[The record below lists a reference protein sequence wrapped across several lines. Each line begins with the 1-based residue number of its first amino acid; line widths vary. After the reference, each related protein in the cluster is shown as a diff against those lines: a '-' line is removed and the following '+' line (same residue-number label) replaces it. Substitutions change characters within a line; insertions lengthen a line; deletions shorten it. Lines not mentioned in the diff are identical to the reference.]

1 MLYKLT
7 ITFKKDYDI
16 EKINILDFFKNIKES
31 FNVISKEYVFLDN
44 NVSFND
50 YVPDK
55 INCFLEFIISF
66 DGNNID
72 ELIKKFLS
80 DFDFILDYILIKL
93 SEVESK
99 KDEFSINSS
108 QINNLV
114 NNIDKLF
121 YIRKDLQEMSRFIRK
136 DKKDEYYRL
145 IKNLS
150 LTKYYLKDE
159 TFNLRMIN
167 VTNELQNIQ
176 SRLVEYAKTF
186 GIDFQLNYNIN
197 NTITMDKI
205 LFFAIKP
212 SLISLLYAFIH
223 EENEKRQKNIEKK
236 EFIVSIN
243 FIQDFNKIK
252 IIINNPNIQNNL
264 AYTNIAKNDFYSI
277 KENELE
283 LSFLNYKHIIESKD
297 GRLYID
303 EDSNIVTKLPLNF
316 LTLNCY
322 IVKTALGYFAI
333 DKTKVINVFKYNK
346 DNVVS
351 INNVKYFKI
360 SSFEMPILNSVTNPK
375 FAIQICIKLQNF
387 ILLVNDVLYEEKIF
401 VRPIE
406 NDNNNFIGECLLK
419 DTKKSVYIKSCIISR
434 KKVIWITKY
443 QILYLK
449 ICLL

>member
-186 GIDFQLNYNIN
+186 GIDFQLNYDIN

-223 EENEKRQKNIEKK
+223 EENEKRQRNIEKK

-252 IIINNPNIQNNL
+252 IIINNPNIQYNL

-322 IVKTALGYFAI
+322 IIKTALGYFAI

-419 DTKKSVYIKSCIISR
+419 DTKKAYILNLAS
-434 KKVIWITKY
+434 
-443 QILYLK
+443 YLERR
-449 ICLL
+449 

>member
-93 SEVESK
+93 SEVEIK

-121 YIRKDLQEMSRFIRK
+121 YIRKDLQEISRFIRK

-186 GIDFQLNYNIN
+186 GIDFQLNYDIN

-252 IIINNPNIQNNL
+252 IIINNPNIQYNL

-322 IVKTALGYFAI
+322 IIKTALGYFAI

-419 DTKKSVYIKSCIISR
+419 DTKKAYILNLAS
-434 KKVIWITKY
+434 
-443 QILYLK
+443 YLERR
-449 ICLL
+449 

>member
-44 NVSFND
+44 NISFND

-66 DGNNID
+66 DSNNID
-72 ELIKKFLS
+72 ELVKKFLS
-80 DFDFILDYILIKL
+80 YFDFILDYILIKL

-167 VTNELQNIQ
+167 VTNELKNIQ

-186 GIDFQLNYNIN
+186 GIDFQLNYDIN

-333 DKTKVINVFKYNK
+333 DRTKVINVFKYNK
-346 DNVVS
+346 NNVVS
-351 INNVKYFKI
+351 VNTIKYFKI

-419 DTKKSVYIKSCIISR
+419 DTKKAYILNLAS
-434 KKVIWITKY
+434 
-443 QILYLK
+443 YLERR
-449 ICLL
+449 

>member
-44 NVSFND
+44 NISFND

-72 ELIKKFLS
+72 ELVKKFLS

-167 VTNELQNIQ
+167 VTNELKNIQ

-186 GIDFQLNYNIN
+186 GIDFQLNYDIN

-333 DKTKVINVFKYNK
+333 DRTKVINVFKYNK
-346 DNVVS
+346 NNVVS
-351 INNVKYFKI
+351 VNTIKYFKI

-419 DTKKSVYIKSCIISR
+419 DTKKAYILNLAS
-434 KKVIWITKY
+434 
-443 QILYLK
+443 YLERR
-449 ICLL
+449 

>member
-44 NVSFND
+44 NISFND

-66 DGNNID
+66 DSNNID
-72 ELIKKFLS
+72 ELVKKFLS
-80 DFDFILDYILIKL
+80 YFDFILDYILIKL

-167 VTNELQNIQ
+167 VTNELKNIQ

-186 GIDFQLNYNIN
+186 GIDFQLNYDIN

-252 IIINNPNIQNNL
+252 IIINNPNIQYNL

-277 KENELE
+277 KKNELE

-333 DKTKVINVFKYNK
+333 DRTKVINVFKYNK
-346 DNVVS
+346 NNVVS
-351 INNVKYFKI
+351 INTVKYFKI

-419 DTKKSVYIKSCIISR
+419 DTKKAYILNLAS
-434 KKVIWITKY
+434 
-443 QILYLK
+443 YLERR
-449 ICLL
+449 

>member
-44 NVSFND
+44 NISFND

-72 ELIKKFLS
+72 ELVKKFLS

-167 VTNELQNIQ
+167 VTNELKNIQ

-186 GIDFQLNYNIN
+186 GIDFQLNYDIN

-419 DTKKSVYIKSCIISR
+419 DTKKAYILNLAS
-434 KKVIWITKY
+434 
-443 QILYLK
+443 YLERR
-449 ICLL
+449 

>member
-223 EENEKRQKNIEKK
+223 EENEKRQRNIEKK

-252 IIINNPNIQNNL
+252 IIINNPNIQYNL

-346 DNVVS
+346 NNVVS
-351 INNVKYFKI
+351 INTVKYFKI

-419 DTKKSVYIKSCIISR
+419 DTKKAYILNLAS
-434 KKVIWITKY
+434 
-443 QILYLK
+443 YLERR
-449 ICLL
+449 

>member
-121 YIRKDLQEMSRFIRK
+121 YIRKDLQEMSKFIRK

-186 GIDFQLNYNIN
+186 GIDFQLNYDIN

-223 EENEKRQKNIEKK
+223 EENEKRQRNIEKK

-322 IVKTALGYFAI
+322 IIKTALGYFAI

-419 DTKKSVYIKSCIISR
+419 DTKKAYILNLAS
-434 KKVIWITKY
+434 
-443 QILYLK
+443 YLERR
-449 ICLL
+449 

>member
-1 MLYKLT
+1 MC
-7 ITFKKDYDI
+7 IRDR
-16 EKINILDFFKNIKES
+16 
-31 FNVISKEYVFLDN
+31 
-44 NVSFND
+44 
-50 YVPDK
+50 
-55 INCFLEFIISF
+55 
-66 DGNNID
+66 
-72 ELIKKFLS
+72 
-80 DFDFILDYILIKL
+80 DYILIKL

-186 GIDFQLNYNIN
+186 GIDFQLNYDIN

-223 EENEKRQKNIEKK
+223 EENEKRQRNIEKK

-252 IIINNPNIQNNL
+252 IIINNPNIQYNL

-322 IVKTALGYFAI
+322 IIKTALGYFAI

-351 INNVKYFKI
+351 INTVKYFKI

-419 DTKKSVYIKSCIISR
+419 DTKKAYILNLAS
-434 KKVIWITKY
+434 
-443 QILYLK
+443 YLERR
-449 ICLL
+449 

>member
-186 GIDFQLNYNIN
+186 GIDFQLNYDIN

-252 IIINNPNIQNNL
+252 IIINNPNIQYNL

-322 IVKTALGYFAI
+322 IIKTALGYFAI

-346 DNVVS
+346 NNVVS

-419 DTKKSVYIKSCIISR
+419 DTKKAYILNLAS
-434 KKVIWITKY
+434 
-443 QILYLK
+443 YLERR
-449 ICLL
+449 

>member
-186 GIDFQLNYNIN
+186 GIDFQLNYDIN

-252 IIINNPNIQNNL
+252 IIINNPNIQYNL

-419 DTKKSVYIKSCIISR
+419 DTKKAYILNLAS
-434 KKVIWITKY
+434 
-443 QILYLK
+443 YLERR
-449 ICLL
+449 

>member
-186 GIDFQLNYNIN
+186 GIDFQLNYDIN

-223 EENEKRQKNIEKK
+223 EENEKRQRNIEKK

-252 IIINNPNIQNNL
+252 IIINNPNIQYNL

-322 IVKTALGYFAI
+322 IIKTALGYFAI

-351 INNVKYFKI
+351 INTVKYFKI

-419 DTKKSVYIKSCIISR
+419 DTKKAYILNLAS
-434 KKVIWITKY
+434 
-443 QILYLK
+443 YLERR
-449 ICLL
+449 

>member
-66 DGNNID
+66 DGSNID

-93 SEVESK
+93 SEVEIK

-167 VTNELQNIQ
+167 VTNELKNIQ

-186 GIDFQLNYNIN
+186 GIDFQLNYDIN

-322 IVKTALGYFAI
+322 IIKTALGYFAI

-346 DNVVS
+346 NNVVS
-351 INNVKYFKI
+351 INTVKYFKI

-419 DTKKSVYIKSCIISR
+419 DTKKAYILNLAS
-434 KKVIWITKY
+434 
-443 QILYLK
+443 YLERR
-449 ICLL
+449 

>member
-66 DGNNID
+66 DGSNID

-93 SEVESK
+93 SEVEIK

-167 VTNELQNIQ
+167 VTNELKNIQ

-186 GIDFQLNYNIN
+186 GIDFQLNYDIN

-322 IVKTALGYFAI
+322 IIKTALGYFAI

-346 DNVVS
+346 NNVVS
-351 INNVKYFKI
+351 INTVKYFKI

-387 ILLVNDVLYEEKIF
+387 ILLVNDLLYEEKIF

-419 DTKKSVYIKSCIISR
+419 DTKKAYILNLAS
-434 KKVIWITKY
+434 
-443 QILYLK
+443 YLERR
-449 ICLL
+449 

>member
-50 YVPDK
+50 YIPDK

-186 GIDFQLNYNIN
+186 GIDFQLNYDIN

-223 EENEKRQKNIEKK
+223 EENEKRQRNIEKK

-252 IIINNPNIQNNL
+252 IIINNPNIQYNL

-322 IVKTALGYFAI
+322 IIKTALGYFAI

-419 DTKKSVYIKSCIISR
+419 DTKKAYILNLAS
-434 KKVIWITKY
+434 
-443 QILYLK
+443 YLERR
-449 ICLL
+449 

>member
-223 EENEKRQKNIEKK
+223 EENEKRQRNIEKK

-252 IIINNPNIQNNL
+252 IIINNPNIQYNL

-351 INNVKYFKI
+351 INTVKYFKI

-419 DTKKSVYIKSCIISR
+419 DTKKAYILNLAS
-434 KKVIWITKY
+434 
-443 QILYLK
+443 YLERR
-449 ICLL
+449 

>member
-167 VTNELQNIQ
+167 VTNELKNIQ

-186 GIDFQLNYNIN
+186 GIDFQLNYDIN

-212 SLISLLYAFIH
+212 SLISLIYAFIH

-252 IIINNPNIQNNL
+252 IIINNPNIQYNL

-322 IVKTALGYFAI
+322 IIKTALGYFAI

-419 DTKKSVYIKSCIISR
+419 DTKKAYILNLAS
-434 KKVIWITKY
+434 
-443 QILYLK
+443 YLERR
-449 ICLL
+449 

>member
-186 GIDFQLNYNIN
+186 GIDFQLNYDIN

-322 IVKTALGYFAI
+322 IIKTALGYFAI

-346 DNVVS
+346 NNVVS
-351 INNVKYFKI
+351 INTVKYFKI

-419 DTKKSVYIKSCIISR
+419 DTKKAYILNLAS
-434 KKVIWITKY
+434 
-443 QILYLK
+443 YLERR
-449 ICLL
+449 

>member
-93 SEVESK
+93 SEVEIK

-121 YIRKDLQEMSRFIRK
+121 YIRKDLQEISRFIRK

-186 GIDFQLNYNIN
+186 GIDFQLNYDIN

-252 IIINNPNIQNNL
+252 IIINNPNIQYNL

-351 INNVKYFKI
+351 INTVKYFKI

-419 DTKKSVYIKSCIISR
+419 DTKKAYILNLAS
-434 KKVIWITKY
+434 
-443 QILYLK
+443 YLERR
-449 ICLL
+449 

>member
-186 GIDFQLNYNIN
+186 GIDFQLNYDIN

-252 IIINNPNIQNNL
+252 ILINNPNIQYNL

-351 INNVKYFKI
+351 INTVKYFKI

-419 DTKKSVYIKSCIISR
+419 DTKKAYILNLAS
-434 KKVIWITKY
+434 
-443 QILYLK
+443 YLERR
-449 ICLL
+449 

>member
-44 NVSFND
+44 NISFND

-167 VTNELQNIQ
+167 VTNELKNIQ

-186 GIDFQLNYNIN
+186 GIDFQLNYDIN

-252 IIINNPNIQNNL
+252 IIINNPNIQYNL

-322 IVKTALGYFAI
+322 IIKTALGYFAI

-346 DNVVS
+346 NNVVS
-351 INNVKYFKI
+351 INTVKYFKI

-419 DTKKSVYIKSCIISR
+419 DTKKAYILNLAS
-434 KKVIWITKY
+434 
-443 QILYLK
+443 YLERR
-449 ICLL
+449 

>member
-93 SEVESK
+93 SEVEIK

-186 GIDFQLNYNIN
+186 GIDFQLNYDIN

-223 EENEKRQKNIEKK
+223 EENEKRQRNIEKK

-252 IIINNPNIQNNL
+252 IIINNPNIQYNL

-322 IVKTALGYFAI
+322 IIKTALGYFAI

-419 DTKKSVYIKSCIISR
+419 DTKKAYILNLAS
-434 KKVIWITKY
+434 
-443 QILYLK
+443 YLERR
-449 ICLL
+449 

>member
-44 NVSFND
+44 NISFND

-136 DKKDEYYRL
+136 DKKDEYYTL

-167 VTNELQNIQ
+167 VTNELKNIQ

-186 GIDFQLNYNIN
+186 GIDFQLNYDIN

-322 IVKTALGYFAI
+322 IIKTALGYFAI

-419 DTKKSVYIKSCIISR
+419 DTKKAYILNLAS
-434 KKVIWITKY
+434 
-443 QILYLK
+443 YLERR
-449 ICLL
+449 

>member
-44 NVSFND
+44 NISFND

-72 ELIKKFLS
+72 ELVKKFLS

-167 VTNELQNIQ
+167 VTNELKNIQ

-186 GIDFQLNYNIN
+186 GIDFQLNYDIN

-223 EENEKRQKNIEKK
+223 EENEKRQRNIEKK

-252 IIINNPNIQNNL
+252 IIINNPNIQYNL

-419 DTKKSVYIKSCIISR
+419 DTKKAYILNLAS
-434 KKVIWITKY
+434 
-443 QILYLK
+443 YLERR
-449 ICLL
+449 

>member
-1 MLYKLT
+1 
-7 ITFKKDYDI
+7 
-16 EKINILDFFKNIKES
+16 
-31 FNVISKEYVFLDN
+31 
-44 NVSFND
+44 
-50 YVPDK
+50 
-55 INCFLEFIISF
+55 
-66 DGNNID
+66 
-72 ELIKKFLS
+72 
-80 DFDFILDYILIKL
+80 DFILDYILIKL

-167 VTNELQNIQ
+167 VTNELKNIQ

-186 GIDFQLNYNIN
+186 GIDFQLNYDIN

-252 IIINNPNIQNNL
+252 IIINNPNIQYNL

-322 IVKTALGYFAI
+322 IIKTALGYFAI
-333 DKTKVINVFKYNK
+333 DKTKVINVF
-346 DNVVS
+346 
-351 INNVKYFKI
+351 
-360 SSFEMPILNSVTNPK
+360 
-375 FAIQICIKLQNF
+375 
-387 ILLVNDVLYEEKIF
+387 
-401 VRPIE
+401 
-406 NDNNNFIGECLLK
+406 CLLY
-419 DTKKSVYIKSCIISR
+419 T
-434 KKVIWITKY
+434 
-443 QILYLK
+443 
-449 ICLL
+449 

>member
-16 EKINILDFFKNIKES
+16 EKINILDFFKKIKES

-44 NVSFND
+44 NISFND

-72 ELIKKFLS
+72 ELVKKFLS

-121 YIRKDLQEMSRFIRK
+121 YIRKDLQEMSKFIRK

-167 VTNELQNIQ
+167 VTNELKNIQ

-186 GIDFQLNYNIN
+186 GIDFQLNYDIN

-252 IIINNPNIQNNL
+252 IIINNPNIQYNL

-322 IVKTALGYFAI
+322 IIKTALGYFAI

-419 DTKKSVYIKSCIISR
+419 DTKKAYILNLAS
-434 KKVIWITKY
+434 
-443 QILYLK
+443 YLERR
-449 ICLL
+449 

>member
-72 ELIKKFLS
+72 ELVKKFLS

-186 GIDFQLNYNIN
+186 GIDFQLNYDIN

-252 IIINNPNIQNNL
+252 IIINNPNIQYNL

-322 IVKTALGYFAI
+322 IIKTALGYFAI

-346 DNVVS
+346 NNVVS
-351 INNVKYFKI
+351 INTVKYFKI

-419 DTKKSVYIKSCIISR
+419 DTKKAYILNLAS
-434 KKVIWITKY
+434 
-443 QILYLK
+443 YLERR
-449 ICLL
+449 

>member
-186 GIDFQLNYNIN
+186 GIDFQLNYDIN

-252 IIINNPNIQNNL
+252 IIINNPNIQYNL

-322 IVKTALGYFAI
+322 IIKTALGYFAI

-419 DTKKSVYIKSCIISR
+419 DTKKAYILNLAS
-434 KKVIWITKY
+434 
-443 QILYLK
+443 YLERR
-449 ICLL
+449 

>member
-16 EKINILDFFKNIKES
+16 EKINILDFFKKIKES

-44 NVSFND
+44 NISFND

-72 ELIKKFLS
+72 ELVKKFLS

-167 VTNELQNIQ
+167 VTNELKNIQ

-186 GIDFQLNYNIN
+186 GIDFQLNYDIN

-223 EENEKRQKNIEKK
+223 EENEKRQRNIEKK

-346 DNVVS
+346 NNVVS
-351 INNVKYFKI
+351 INTVKYFKI

-419 DTKKSVYIKSCIISR
+419 DTKKAYILNLAS
-434 KKVIWITKY
+434 
-443 QILYLK
+443 YLERR
-449 ICLL
+449 

>member
-223 EENEKRQKNIEKK
+223 EENEKRQRNIEKK

-252 IIINNPNIQNNL
+252 IIINNPNIQYNL

-322 IVKTALGYFAI
+322 IIKTALGYFAI

-351 INNVKYFKI
+351 INTVKYFKI

-419 DTKKSVYIKSCIISR
+419 DTKKAYILNLAS
-434 KKVIWITKY
+434 
-443 QILYLK
+443 YLERR
-449 ICLL
+449 

>member
-223 EENEKRQKNIEKK
+223 EENEKRQRNIEKK

-252 IIINNPNIQNNL
+252 IIINNPNIQYNL

-322 IVKTALGYFAI
+322 IIKTALGYFAI

-419 DTKKSVYIKSCIISR
+419 DTKKAYILNLAS
-434 KKVIWITKY
+434 
-443 QILYLK
+443 YLERR
-449 ICLL
+449 

>member
-44 NVSFND
+44 NISFND

-72 ELIKKFLS
+72 ELVKKFLS

-186 GIDFQLNYNIN
+186 GIDFQLNYDIN

-322 IVKTALGYFAI
+322 IIKTALGYFAI

-346 DNVVS
+346 NNVVS
-351 INNVKYFKI
+351 INTVKYFKI

-419 DTKKSVYIKSCIISR
+419 DTKKAYILNLAS
-434 KKVIWITKY
+434 
-443 QILYLK
+443 YLERR
-449 ICLL
+449 

>member
-50 YVPDK
+50 YIPDK

-176 SRLVEYAKTF
+176 SRLVEYTKTF
-186 GIDFQLNYNIN
+186 GIDFQLNYDIN

-223 EENEKRQKNIEKK
+223 EENEKRQRNIEKK

-252 IIINNPNIQNNL
+252 IIINNPNIQYNL

-322 IVKTALGYFAI
+322 IIKTALGYFAI

-419 DTKKSVYIKSCIISR
+419 DTKKAYILNLAS
-434 KKVIWITKY
+434 
-443 QILYLK
+443 YLERR
-449 ICLL
+449 

>member
-72 ELIKKFLS
+72 ELVKKFLS

-186 GIDFQLNYNIN
+186 GIDFQLNYDIN

-223 EENEKRQKNIEKK
+223 EENEKRQRNIEKK

-322 IVKTALGYFAI
+322 IIKTALGYFAI

-419 DTKKSVYIKSCIISR
+419 DTKKAYILNLAS
-434 KKVIWITKY
+434 
-443 QILYLK
+443 YLERR
-449 ICLL
+449 

>member
-16 EKINILDFFKNIKES
+16 EKINILDFFKKIKES

-93 SEVESK
+93 SEVEIK

-186 GIDFQLNYNIN
+186 GIDFQLNYDIN

-252 IIINNPNIQNNL
+252 IIINNPNIQYNL

-322 IVKTALGYFAI
+322 IIKTALGYFAI

-419 DTKKSVYIKSCIISR
+419 DTKKAYILNLAS
-434 KKVIWITKY
+434 
-443 QILYLK
+443 YLERR
-449 ICLL
+449 

>member
-186 GIDFQLNYNIN
+186 GIDFQLNYDIN

-223 EENEKRQKNIEKK
+223 EENEKRQRNIEKK

-322 IVKTALGYFAI
+322 IIKTALGYFAI

-419 DTKKSVYIKSCIISR
+419 DTKKAYILNLAS
-434 KKVIWITKY
+434 
-443 QILYLK
+443 YLERR
-449 ICLL
+449 

>member
-186 GIDFQLNYNIN
+186 GIDFQLNYDIN

-252 IIINNPNIQNNL
+252 IIINNPNIQYNL

-322 IVKTALGYFAI
+322 IIKTALGYFAI

-351 INNVKYFKI
+351 INTVKYFKI

-419 DTKKSVYIKSCIISR
+419 DTKKAYILNLAS
-434 KKVIWITKY
+434 
-443 QILYLK
+443 YLERR
-449 ICLL
+449 

>member
-44 NVSFND
+44 NISFND

-72 ELIKKFLS
+72 ELVKKFLS

-186 GIDFQLNYNIN
+186 GIDFQLNYDIN

-223 EENEKRQKNIEKK
+223 EENEKRQRNIEKK

-252 IIINNPNIQNNL
+252 ILINNPNIQYNL

-351 INNVKYFKI
+351 INTVKYFKI

-419 DTKKSVYIKSCIISR
+419 DTKKAYILNLAS
-434 KKVIWITKY
+434 
-443 QILYLK
+443 YLERR
-449 ICLL
+449 

>member
-167 VTNELQNIQ
+167 VTNELKNIQ

-186 GIDFQLNYNIN
+186 GIDFQLNYDIN

-223 EENEKRQKNIEKK
+223 EENEKRQRNIEKK

-252 IIINNPNIQNNL
+252 IIINNPNIQYNL

-419 DTKKSVYIKSCIISR
+419 DTKKAYILNLAS
-434 KKVIWITKY
+434 
-443 QILYLK
+443 YLERR
-449 ICLL
+449 